1 MALVT
6 YISAITEALREEM
19 RRDERVFII
28 GEDVGVEGG
37 VFKATKG
44 LYEEFG
50 AERVIDSPLAEGV
63 IVSAAI
69 GAAMAGLQAG
79 AGDSVF
85 GLHHSGDGCAD
96 AASSQAALPL
106 GRVAD
111 LPADAACLLWR
122 RRWRRSLSLADQH
135 DLVCA

>member
-44 LYEEFG
+44 LYDEFG
-50 AERVIDSPLAEGV
+50 ASRVIDSPLAEGV
-63 IVSAAI
+63 MLAVS
-69 GAAMAGLQAG
+69 
-79 AGDSVF
+79 S
-85 GLHHSGDGCAD
+85 
-96 AASSQAALPL
+96 
-106 GRVAD
+106 
-111 LPADAACLLWR
+111 
-122 RRWRRSLSLADQH
+122 
-135 DLVCA
+135 